1 MIAVLGSIN
10 LDFVASSPR
19 LPSAGE
25 TIAGISF
32 VVSPGGKCANQC
44 LAVRRAGCEVI
55 MKGAVGEDHHAS
67 AELEK
72 PMRFSRL

>member
-32 VVSPGGKCANQC
+32 VVSPGASVQTNAWLFGDGLRGHNE
-44 LAVRRAGCEVI
+44 RGC
-55 MKGAVGEDHHAS
+55 G
-67 AELEK
+67 
-72 PMRFSRL
+72 